1 MKIVKKHETPTRAG
15 AWGGG
20 TVGLATG
27 LVIAL
32 FPAAA
37 IGGGLLAATTGG
49 GAALGALAGH
59 AAAGMSRKDLKE
71 LGEHLDA
78 GQAGLVVVGVSDM
91 GAKVEAAMAK
101 ADKVEEKQLE
111 ADTAE
116 IQKDAETPD

>member
-1 MKIVKKHETPTRAG
+1 M
-15 AWGGG
+15 GGG
-20 TVGLATG
+20 TVGLTTG

-37 IGGGLLAATTGG
+37 IGGGLLTATTGG

-91 GAKVEAAMAK
+91 GAKVEAAMTK
-101 ADKVEEKQLE
+101 AEKLEEKQLE

-116 IQKDAETPD
+116 IQKDAEADG